1 LAGAD
6 CQSLPPHLI
15 IRAFFLGQF
24 YEKPIPSDKS
34 IDPMK
39 MPIDKVH
46 EISMGYNLAHNLEK
60 IFPNSSIG
68 RELMRKRN
76 KKTTII
82 SKLELSGLT
91 EHILGS
97 MGEEGKHLRDRLVRF
112 FEERT
117 ISNQNV
123 LGKAGADRSVDIT

>member
-1 LAGAD
+1 MQTAKA
-6 CQSLPPHLI
+6 SLLI
-15 IRAFFLGQF
+15 RLSAPAFLGQLDG
-24 YEKPIPSDKS
+24 KPRPFDKS

-39 MPIDKVH
+39 IPIDKVH
-46 EISMGYNLAHNLEK
+46 EISMRYNLAHNLEK
-60 IFPNSSIG
+60 IFPNSSMG
-68 RELMRKRN
+68 REVMRKRN

-82 SKLELSGLT
+82 SRLELSGLT
-91 EHILGS
+91 EHILAS

-123 LGKAGADRSVDIT
+123 LGKTGAERSVDIT

>member
-1 LAGAD
+1 
-6 CQSLPPHLI
+6 
-15 IRAFFLGQF
+15 
-24 YEKPIPSDKS
+24 
-34 IDPMK
+34 MK

-60 IFPNSSIG
+60 IFPNSSMG